1 MADIVLH
8 EITAANWRAT
18 LALGVH
24 PEQQRF
30 VADCQPIAAIVLAK
44 AYVGA
49 GGMHWQPYAIATDG
63 QFIGMLA
70 LAHESGNSTDYWLF
84 HFFIDQR
91 WQGQGYGRAALRAVV
106 ELVGA
111 NYPQCRQIRLTVNP
125 ENTPGQ
131 RLYAS
136 VGFRPSGE
144 QLHGELIYVLDL
156 PAAPATEIV

>member
-1 MADIVLH
+1 MADITLQ

-24 PEQQRF
+24 PVQQRF

-49 GGMHWQPYAIATDG
+49 GGMHWQPYAIAAKG

-70 LAHESGNSTDYWLF
+70 LAHAPDNPTDYWLF

-91 WQGQGYGRAALRAVV
+91 WQGQGYGRAALRAAV
-106 ELVGA
+106 ELVRA
-111 NYPQCRQIRLTVNP
+111 DYTHCQHIHLTVNP
-125 ENTPGQ
+125 DNTPGQ

-136 VGFRPSGE
+136 VGFRPGGA
-144 QLHGELIYVLDL
+144 QQHGELVYILDL
-156 PAAPATEIV
+156 AAAPTTEIV